1 MDRLVLAISLSYQI
15 GASIT
20 ENADSADE
28 FHGKNR
34 KIEKVQSQVVN
45 HDFIVFEMSLN
56 EKTELNLIKNK
67 QTPTPPHIT
76 SSISS
81 RLVAPLSVFIQ

>member
-1 MDRLVLAISLSYQI
+1 MDRPVLTISLSYQI

-20 ENADSADE
+20 ENADE